1 MTHPYSNDP
10 QQFKQHG
17 IRQMMR
23 ENDEYESTD
32 NDKSSHKIIPITLA
46 LLIIIAI
53 TLITFFIFYT
63 L

>member
-1 MTHPYSNDP
+1 
-10 QQFKQHG
+10 
-17 IRQMMR
+17 MMR

-53 TLITFFIFYT
+53 TLITFLYFYNHK
-63 L
+63 